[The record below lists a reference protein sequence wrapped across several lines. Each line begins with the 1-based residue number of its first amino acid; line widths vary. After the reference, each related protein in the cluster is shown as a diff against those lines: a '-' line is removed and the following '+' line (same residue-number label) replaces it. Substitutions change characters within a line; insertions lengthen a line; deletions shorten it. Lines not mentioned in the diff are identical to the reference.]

1 MPKETMSNSLPPF
14 EYFYFIR
21 HGRTD
26 ANVNQLMAG
35 GSNDILLNEE
45 GHLQAEKA
53 AQILKTKCPEIQTI
67 CVSTMTRAKQTA
79 GYIHELLQKP
89 MLEFPE
95 FIEWHFGEWE
105 GKSWIDVAP
114 LFLGNEEPPEGETR
128 DIFKN
133 RVFNGLN
140 KALSLPGP
148 ILVVAHG
155 GVWYKIQKIF
165 NLELIKSD
173 NCQIFKIYSQKNKD
187 IVEYKYHEICL

>member
-1 MPKETMSNSLPPF
+1 MAEPLPRF

-35 GSNDILLNEE
+35 GSNDILLNQE
-45 GHLQAEKA
+45 GHDQAAKA
-53 AQILKTKCPEIQTI
+53 AQILKNKCPEIQTI

-79 GYIHELLQKP
+79 NYINEHLKKP
-89 MLEFPE
+89 ILEFPE
-95 FIEWHFGEWE
+95 FIEWRFGEWE
-105 GKSWIDVAP
+105 GKSWVDVAP
-114 LFLGNEEPPEGETR
+114 LFLGNEEPPNGETR
-128 DIFKN
+128 DIFQA
-133 RVFNGLN
+133 RVYNGLN
-140 KALSLPGP
+140 KALSLPRP

-173 NCQIFKIYSQKNKD
+173 NCQIFKIYSQTNKNV
-187 IVEYKYHEICL
+187 VEYRYEDISTHT

>member
-1 MPKETMSNSLPPF
+1 MGESLPPF

-45 GHLQAEKA
+45 GHAQAARA
-53 AQILKTKCPEIQTI
+53 AQIIKAKCPEIGTI

-79 GYIHELLQKP
+79 GYINEHLNRP
-89 MLEFPE
+89 TVEFPE
-95 FIEWHFGEWE
+95 FIEWRFGEWE
-105 GKSWIDVAP
+105 GRSWVDVAP
-114 LFLGNEEPPEGETR
+114 LFLGDEEPPQGETR
-128 DIFKN
+128 DTFKK
-133 RVFNGLN
+133 RVYNGLD
-140 KALSLPGP
+140 KALTLPGP

-173 NCQIFKIYSQKNKD
+173 NCQIFKIYTQKNKG
-187 IVEYKYHEICL
+187 IVEFKYHEICLP